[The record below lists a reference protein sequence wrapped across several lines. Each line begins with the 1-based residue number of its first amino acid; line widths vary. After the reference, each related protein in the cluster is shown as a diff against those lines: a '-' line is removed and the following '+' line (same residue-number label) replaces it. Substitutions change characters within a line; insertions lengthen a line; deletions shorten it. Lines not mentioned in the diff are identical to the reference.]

1 MHFIYLLLHP
11 QAETRY
17 RIHLYSLRMKNNFYP
32 VLDIRNERL
41 HSHCF
46 PVTESHPRVFVSQE
60 SWELPHSFFATK
72 SWEINGG
79 ESTDTRGKRIIL
91 AGRDA
96 RARRVQRKL
105 VKFHF
110 YVPFAMHLHGKRA
123 RRGPTPVIRIING
136 VMSPCWRHVKFPRT
150 SRFVCSGTKLEAS
163 VDREWMKSFRTEQQ
177 VAANCRFILIRWT
190 I

>member
-11 QAETRY
+11 EAETRY

-105 VKFHF
+105 VEVSFLRAIRDA
-110 YVPFAMHLHGKRA
+110 FAWETRASRLHTRNSHNKWRNESLLAA
-123 RRGPTPVIRIING
+123 R
-136 VMSPCWRHVKFPRT
+136 
-150 SRFVCSGTKLEAS
+150 
-163 VDREWMKSFRTEQQ
+163 
-177 VAANCRFILIRWT
+177 
-190 I
+190 